1 MARASRFR
9 PWCLLMRGIDMNDL
23 QGKFS
28 FDPIVG
34 ERLYGNQRKHG
45 SISSERD
52 LMFAILADAI
62 DCFWKYAGARDGR
75 GIRLFQEAR
84 RWIFADD
91 DAETC
96 SFVNV
101 CDALSFD
108 PNYIRRGVVQA
119 EQRQRE
125 SQRAENHP
133 QRIRPKRI
141 KRNLKHATRWKV
153 RPRPLRG

>member
-1 MARASRFR
+1 
-9 PWCLLMRGIDMNDL
+9 MNNF
-23 QGKFS
+23 QGKLI

-34 ERLYGNQRKHG
+34 EKLYGYQRKHG

-62 DCFWKYAGARDGR
+62 DCFWKYSGARDGR
-75 GIRLFQEAR
+75 GIKLFQDAR

-91 DAETC
+91 EVETF

-108 PNYIRRGVVQA
+108 PAYIRRGVVQA

-125 SQRAENHP
+125 SAGGEMRP
-133 QRIRPKRI
+133 RRIRPKKI
-141 KRNLKHATRWKV
+141 KRNLKSTTRWKV
-153 RPRPLRG
+153 RPRSLRG

>member
-1 MARASRFR
+1 
-9 PWCLLMRGIDMNDL
+9 MNNF
-23 QGKFS
+23 QGKLL

-34 ERLYGNQRKHG
+34 EKLYGNQRKHG

-75 GIRLFQEAR
+75 GIKLFQDAR

-91 DAETC
+91 EAETF

-108 PNYIRRGVVQA
+108 PMYIRRGVVQA

-125 SQRAENHP
+125 SGVGEMRP
-133 QRIRPKRI
+133 QRIRPKKI
-141 KRNLKHATRWKV
+141 KRNLKSTTRWKV
-153 RPRPLRG
+153 RPRTLRG

>member
-1 MARASRFR
+1 
-9 PWCLLMRGIDMNDL
+9 MNNF
-23 QGKFS
+23 QGKLL

-34 ERLYGNQRKHG
+34 EKLYGNQRKHG

-75 GIRLFQEAR
+75 GIKLFQDAR

-91 DAETC
+91 EAETF

-108 PNYIRRGVVQA
+108 PTYIRRGVVQA

-125 SQRAENHP
+125 SGGGEMRP
-133 QRIRPKRI
+133 QRIRPKKI
-141 KRNLKHATRWKV
+141 KRNLKSTTRWKV
-153 RPRPLRG
+153 RPRLLRG

>member
-1 MARASRFR
+1 
-9 PWCLLMRGIDMNDL
+9 MNDFP
-23 QGKFS
+23 GKLI
-28 FDPIVG
+28 FDPVVG
-34 ERLYGNQRKHG
+34 EKLYGNQRKHG

-62 DCFWKYAGARDGR
+62 DCYWKYAGARDGR
-75 GIRLFQEAR
+75 GIKLYQDAR
-84 RWIFADD
+84 RWLFDD
-91 DAETC
+91 DEAETF

-108 PNYIRRGVVQA
+108 PAYIRRGVVQA

-125 SQRAENHP
+125 AQLGEIGPH
-133 QRIRPKRI
+133 RILPKKI
-141 KRNLKHATRWKV
+141 KPNLKSTTRWKV

>member
-1 MARASRFR
+1 
-9 PWCLLMRGIDMNDL
+9 MNNF
-23 QGKFS
+23 QGKLL

-34 ERLYGNQRKHG
+34 EKLYGNQRKHG

-75 GIRLFQEAR
+75 GIKLFQDAR

-91 DAETC
+91 EAETF

-108 PNYIRRGVVQA
+108 PTYIRRGVVQA

-125 SQRAENHP
+125 SGGGEMRP
-133 QRIRPKRI
+133 QRIRPKKI
-141 KRNLKHATRWKV
+141 KRNLKSTTRWKV
-153 RPRPLRG
+153 RPRSLRG